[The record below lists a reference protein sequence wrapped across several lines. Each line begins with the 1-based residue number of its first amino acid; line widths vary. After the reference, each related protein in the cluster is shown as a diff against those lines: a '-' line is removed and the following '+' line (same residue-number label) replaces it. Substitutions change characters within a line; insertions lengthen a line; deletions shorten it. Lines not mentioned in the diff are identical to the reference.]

1 MSSVIQAGVLAVVLV
16 SPSVVWANQ
25 ELNTKTGQQIGV
37 TVSKYQYR
45 EPSVDVED
53 KGNKLGLDYTSS
65 LELQDDY
72 FVKMDGRFAYGD
84 VDYTGSGTMNN
95 QEDWYYDLRGLVGKD
110 FSVAGSVLAP
120 YTGFGARH
128 LYNDAR
134 GQSSTGAW
142 GYRRK
147 SNYFYIP
154 VGVTHRIELQSQSM
168 LETTLEYDYL
178 CTGKQVTRMGDVYEG
193 ENGVTETKQ
202 IENKQKNG
210 YGLRA
215 SAMVSMNNWSF
226 GPYITYWNIKTSE
239 DGNFYVYRASED
251 QWYYSAGWYEPHNRT
266 VEFGLKASYSF

>member
-1 MSSVIQAGVLAVVLV
+1 MSSAMKFSLLAIVLTSSFVVYAE
-16 SPSVVWANQ
+16 PQ
-25 ELNTKTGQQIGV
+25 LNTTTGQQVGI
-37 TVSKYQYR
+37 TVSKYKYE

-53 KGNKLGLDYTSS
+53 KGNKLGLDYASS
-65 LELQDDY
+65 LALQDDY
-72 FVKMDGRFAYGD
+72 FVKFDGRFAYGD

-95 QEDWYYDLRGLVGKD
+95 QEDWYYDIRGLIGKD
-110 FSVAGSVLAP
+110 FAVGESVLAP
-120 YTGFGARH
+120 YAGFGFRH

-193 ENGVTETKQ
+193 EYGITETKQ
-202 IENKQKNG
+202 IENKQRNG

-215 SAMVSMNNWSF
+215 STMVYMNNWSF
-226 GPYITYWNIKTSE
+226 GPYVTYWNIKTS
-239 DGNFYVYRASED
+239 DDANFYVYRASED
-251 QWYYSAGWYEPHNRT
+251 QWYYSSGWIEPHNRT